1 MYILSVT
8 CVVLT
13 KRIHVIML
21 ENVTL
26 TF

>member
-1 MYILSVT
+1 VT